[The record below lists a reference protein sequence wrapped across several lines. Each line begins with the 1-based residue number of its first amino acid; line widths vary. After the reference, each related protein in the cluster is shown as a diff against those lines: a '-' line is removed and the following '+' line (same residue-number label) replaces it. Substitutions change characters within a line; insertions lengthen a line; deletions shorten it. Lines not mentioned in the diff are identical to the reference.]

1 MNKHTR
7 GMPRTEAVILIVGG
21 NWQRAARPRAR
32 APRSDRRHYGSSW
45 AAHGRSA
52 TAQQDA
58 GVAPKKGRHDSCV
71 GVFWACTDRTR
82 AGTAAIQSTTVRPVV
97 L

>member
-21 NWQRAARPRAR
+21 NRQRAARPRAY
-32 APRSDRRHYGSSW
+32 APRSNRRNCGSSW
-45 AAHGRSA
+45 AARGRSA

-71 GVFWACTDRTR
+71 GVLWACTGR
-82 AGTAAIQSTTVRPVV
+82 AQVGKAAIQSTAVRPVV